1 MVIEAPDGLSRDAQG
16 GWRPDWDIA
25 GLLRAADAYEDVRPG
40 SPVREPQQIGQQSQ
54 WRETCELA
62 VDLAERVRRN
72 ESRIAELEA
81 ENAELESALNSQ
93 VRAIALRVRF
103 VETIA
108 HRAQSALLAAEES
121 ARRAEARAAAAEGW
135 LTRVAEVAR
144 HQLAAALQ
152 STARGA
158 PSDGSVFPTQ
168 IAPQYAGEPPGK
180 ARLRTCLDQYNANKA
195 SGANGGLKW
204 IEPGGGYYSACSNVL
219 KEARSPVQGP

>member
-1 MVIEAPDGLSRDAQG
+1 MK
-16 GWRPDWDIA
+16 
-25 GLLRAADAYEDVRPG
+25 LLRLTVG
-40 SPVREPQQIGQQSQ
+40 SLKFSPTTRAQSG
-54 WRETCELA
+54 
-62 VDLAERVRRN
+62 
-72 ESRIAELEA
+72 
-81 ENAELESALNSQ
+81 
-93 VRAIALRVRF
+93 AIALRVHF

-121 ARRAEARAAAAEGW
+121 ARGAEARAAAAEGW
-135 LTRVAEVAR
+135 LRRVAEVAR

-158 PSDGSVFPTQ
+158 RTNGPVFPTQ

-180 ARLRTCLDQYNANKA
+180 ARLRTCLEQYNANKV

-219 KEARSPVQGP
+219 KEARSPVQGL